1 MLIARTYGRLESATD
16 LRERGVWRISDL
28 EPHVAIRLKQLFPKV
43 PKHSA
48 GPFDL
53 PRDNVTAADLWW
65 FTQRYPLAVTDEDWA
80 LIEAGRDAY
89 NQIQAE
95 LERILMP
102 DYQPPAIIGLKEG
115 FKLRPYQ
122 HAAVELA
129 RARKFLLI
137 GDEGGLG
144 KTWQALGLLASEP
157 GALPAAIVCD
167 PHMQIQWER
176 VTQEITYLRAHRITQ
191 ARPYDLPEADVY
203 IFRVS
208 QLMGWT
214 DIFAQGF
221 FKAVVFDEP
230 QSLRT
235 GTATAKG
242 SAAKVLSD
250 HAAYR
255 LGLTATPIYN
265 YGREMWHVLQ
275 FIDESVLGDWDDFN
289 REWCDVTGRIRD
301 PKALGTYLREQYVLV
316 RRLKSDVGLQLPQ
329 VSRIV
334 EPIDYD
340 AKAVKSVEDLAARL
354 AIKATTGSFLE
365 RGQAVRELDLLARQA
380 TGIAKAKAVAN
391 FVRILVETGESVLLV
406 GWHRA
411 VYDIWLE
418 ELKDLAPAMYTGS
431 ESASQ
436 KNNELQRFLDGETPV
451 LIMSLRSG
459 AGVDGLQ
466 HRCSVVV
473 FGELDWSPGV
483 HQQVIWRI
491 DRDGQ
496 TKPVMAF
503 FLVSDDGSDPPMM
516 EVNGVKASEA
526 KQIIDPHLG
535 VTVAPDAGNAMKK
548 LIETYLEKAR
558 AKGVALPAPEPEP
571 PAARLA

>member
-1 MLIARTYGRLESATD
+1 MIARTYGRLESATD

-102 DYQPPAIIGLKEG
+102 DYQPPATIGLKEG

-167 PHMQIQWER
+167 PHMQIQWEK

-208 QLMGWT
+208 QIMGWT

>member
-122 HAAVELA
+122 HATVELA

>member
-102 DYQPPAIIGLKEG
+102 DYQPPAIMGLKEG

-122 HAAVELA
+122 HATVELA